1 VVKVLFVCLGNICRS
16 PTAEGVFR
24 KLVRDHGLADRVT
37 VGSAGTGGWHVGE
50 PPDGRAVEAAGRRG
64 VDLSGI
70 RARQAKRGD
79 FKRFDY
85 VVAMD
90 VENLRSLARICPEG
104 ERHRLHLFLDFAPE
118 LGRRDVPDPF
128 YGGGDGFEAV
138 LDMVEAAAEGLL
150 LHIREKHL

>member
-1 VVKVLFVCLGNICRS
+1 MVKVLFVCLGNICRS

-24 KLVRDHGLADRVT
+24 KLVEEHGLADRVT

-90 VENLRSLARICPEG
+90 VENLRSLSLICPEG

-118 LGRRDVPDPF
+118 LGQRDVPDPF
-128 YGGGDGFEAV
+128 YGGGAGFEAV
-138 LDMVEAAAEGLL
+138 LDRVEEASRGLL
-150 LHIREKHL
+150 ADIRRKHL